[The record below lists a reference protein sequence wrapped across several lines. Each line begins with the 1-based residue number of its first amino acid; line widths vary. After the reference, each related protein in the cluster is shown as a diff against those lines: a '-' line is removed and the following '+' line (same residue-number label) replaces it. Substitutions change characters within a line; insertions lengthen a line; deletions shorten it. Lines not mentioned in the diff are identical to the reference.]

1 MKFRKMDKP
10 VRERMDVLFNP
21 LRHPGCFW
29 NEQSLEQFDNQHSV
43 YWGTYEWGKSPS
55 CLLTK
60 FPYCPRQITSSPHYF
75 LKNWSWFWLKPE
87 IFSGALLKTWTLHG
101 EEKFLLRCH
110 SVIQLLSSLT
120 LARVGQV
127 HHPPT
132 PNPQFMSSSSIFDI
146 VLRTYGRFAPLRP
159 CRKPNLKHCPKKT
172 MQCFHYSRNM
182 IPILPSGSKILI
194 LPPNKI
200 GTDYKYNHTLR
211 WSW

>member
-1 MKFRKMDKP
+1 MKFRKTDKP

-29 NEQSLEQFDNQHSV
+29 NEQSLEQFDNQNSV
-43 YWGTYEWGKSPS
+43 YWGTYKWGKSPS

-127 HHPPT
+127 HNPPT
-132 PNPQFMSSSSIFDI
+132 PSLWVQ
-146 VLRTYGRFAPLRP
+146 V
-159 CRKPNLKHCPKKT
+159 
-172 MQCFHYSRNM
+172 QCLTLYYVPMVDLLHFS
-182 IPILPSGSKILI
+182 PIENQI
-194 LPPNKI
+194 
-200 GTDYKYNHTLR
+200 
-211 WSW
+211 